1 MALEARNKRLEA
13 RVTPA
18 QKALIERAAA
28 LSGRTVTDFVV
39 SSAQTAAEETIRT
52 HEILALTARESA
64 AFVEALLNP
73 PAPGEN
79 LRAAAQRYK
88 EFMAG

>member
-28 LSGRTVTDFVV
+28 LTGRTVTDFVV
-39 SSAQTAAEETIRT
+39 SSAQAAAEETIRT
-52 HEILALTARESA
+52 HEIVALTARESA

>member
-39 SSAQTAAEETIRT
+39 SSVQAAAEETIRT
-52 HEILALTARESA
+52 HEIVALTARESA